1 MLCLKSGTTRGLA
14 RTTSTPFHVALLLE
28 IRIEQKKRNQTD
40 NKPEDVFHST
50 MRVVRDIF
58 DLVLDLTAREEG
70 VTFLHSTKSKESVW
84 AEFAPD
90 SGVEAR
96 RLAGRTC

>member
-50 MRVVRDIF
+50 MRVVCYIF
-58 DLVLDLTAREEG
+58 DLLLDLAAREEG
-70 VTFLHSTKSKESVW
+70 AAVLQSFKGKESVR
-84 AEFAPD
+84 AEFAPNC
-90 SGVEAR
+90 GVEAR
-96 RLAGRTC
+96 RLAG

>member
-14 RTTSTPFHVALLLE
+14 STTSTPFHVALME
-28 IRIEQKKRNQTD
+28 IRVEQKKRNQTD

-50 MRVVRDIF
+50 MHVVCDIF
-58 DLVLDLTAREEG
+58 DLLLDLTAREEG
-70 VTFLHSTKSKESVW
+70 VAFLHTKGKESVW